1 MISLTTIL
9 IGVSFSL
16 IVSILSSKASARFG
30 IPALLI
36 FLIIGMIAGSE
47 GVGHIAFNNPRIAQ
61 YIGIVALIFILF
73 SGGLET
79 QWESVRPVLREGIA
93 LSTIGVLTTAAFL
106 GGFVVL
112 VCKFT
117 VKEGLLLGAI
127 VSSTDAAAV
136 FSVLRS
142 RKVSLAAKL
151 KPLLEFESGSND
163 PMGVFLTIGF
173 LTLVTN
179 PLARLSGMI
188 PLFFLQMGVGALA
201 GYLAGKGIV
210 WVINNLKL
218 EYDGLYPVLTM
229 SLVLL
234 TYAVTGVLQGSGFLA
249 VYIVGLMMG
258 NNNFIQKRNLI
269 HYHGGLAWLMQIV
282 MFLVLGLLVF
292 PSRLIPIAGPGLLMA
307 LFLICVARPIGVF
320 VSLARSAFTVRQ
332 KLFVSWVGLRGSV
345 PIVLATFPLLAG
357 IVHAELM
364 FNIIFFI
371 VLASTLVQ
379 GTSISLAIRVLG
391 VGMPYSEKRTYPIEF
406 QQTDDLNT
414 RMLDY
419 AVPFGSCMI
428 GKMIFELELPSDS
441 LITMIVRNEN
451 FIIPSGKTVI
461 EEGDILLILVNN
473 NNLVE
478 VQQICSTCK
487 IETNASSEV
496 QV

>member
-1 MISLTTIL
+1 MSLTTIL
-9 IGVSFSL
+9 IGVSLLL
-16 IVSILSSKASARFG
+16 IASILSSKASARFG
-30 IPALLI
+30 IPSLLI

-47 GVGHIAFNNPRIAQ
+47 GIGHIAFDNPRIAQ

-73 SGGLET
+73 AGGLET
-79 QWESVRPVLREGIA
+79 EWESVRPVLKEGIA
-93 LSTIGVLTTAAFL
+93 LSTIGVLITAAL
-106 GGFVVL
+106 MGGFVV
-112 VCKFT
+112 VVYKFT
-117 VKEGLLLGAI
+117 VMEGLLLGAI

-136 FSVLRS
+136 FSMLRS

-163 PMGVFLTIGF
+163 PMAVFLTIGF
-173 LTLVTN
+173 LALLTN
-179 PLARLSGMI
+179 PHARPVGMI

-210 WVINNLKL
+210 WIINNLKL

-234 TYAVTGVLQGSGFLA
+234 TYAVTSAVEGSGFLA

-258 NNNFIQKRNLI
+258 NSNFVQKRNLI
-269 HYHGGLAWLMQIV
+269 HYHGGLAWLMQIA
-282 MFLVLGLLVF
+282 MFLTLGLLVF
-292 PSRLIPIAGPGLLMA
+292 PSRLVPVAGTGLLMA
-307 LFLICVARPIGVF
+307 LFLMFAARPVGVF
-320 VSLARSAFTVRQ
+320 VSLAQSSLTVRQ
-332 KLFVSWVGLRGSV
+332 KLFVAWVGLRGSV

-364 FNIIFFI
+364 FNIVFFI
-371 VLASTLVQ
+371 VLASTLMQ
-379 GTSISLAIRVLG
+379 GTSISLAVRFLG
-391 VGMPYSEKRTYPIEF
+391 VGMPFSEKRRYPLEF
-406 QQTDDLNT
+406 QHTDDLNT

-428 GKMIFELELPSDS
+428 GKMIFELGLPHDS
-441 LITMIVRNEN
+441 LITLVVRNED
-451 FIIPSGKTVI
+451 FVVPSGKTII

-478 VQQICSTCK
+478 VQQIVSQCEVK
-487 IETNASSEV
+487 IKNISPLK
-496 QV
+496 Q